1 MLTPWKNQS
10 YAGSTASRPCNER
23 KDGAPLAGM
32 DDEDQEQRLSHPPY
46 VRFGST
52 SAGNSYQDDT
62 AVRNVRLAVQ
72 SASFTGMN
80 GTFTVSVT
88 DTSGEERRVRVH
100 LLAINEELS
109 CLRR

>member
-1 MLTPWKNQS
+1 
-10 YAGSTASRPCNER
+10 
-23 KDGAPLAGM
+23 M

-100 LLAINEELS
+100 LFGDQRRIKLS
-109 CLRR
+109 SQMTSTEVWNLLQLIKEST